1 MALGLAARGAFLCI
15 DKDPAAPELCE
26 DRAVLALADVAAIV
40 DGATDIGGQRF
51 GGRTGGWLAA
61 DALSR
66 FVLAA
71 AADGS
76 IRQWTGADFVARANG
91 VLRELYAALGILEAA
106 RLSPERRFRAG
117 AVVAIAQATGVRI
130 VSLAMPGLRI
140 DGVLHKPDDPPEGF
154 ERVLTN
160 LRALL
165 WRDPEMAPLAPPER
179 EKILH
184 ALLVAGRPD
193 ARSPHAAVWARAEK
207 RLRAALPPQADPA
220 RIEAALTRGLWGSRC
235 AHPGDPAHSPAIDG
249 FHGEAP
255 PDWQALLPY
264 GAYRT
269 IELFSDG
276 YQTLPAA
283 SDVAAWEAEAHKA
296 DREDPHRIGAF
307 AAIKGSVPGGHHD
320 DRSVVVLQ
328 AD

>member
-1 MALGLAARGAFLCI
+1 MALGLAARGAFLCVG
-15 DKDPAAPELCE
+15 KDPAAPERCE
-26 DRAVLALADVAAIV
+26 DRAVLALPDAAAVI

-91 VLRELYAALGILEAA
+91 VLLDLYAQLGILETA
-106 RLSPERRFRAG
+106 RQSPERRFRAG
-117 AVVAIAQATGVRI
+117 ATVAIAQETGVRI
-130 VSLAMPGLRI
+130 VNLAMPGLRI

-154 ERVLTN
+154 ERVLTS
-160 LRALL
+160 LRVQL
-165 WRDPEMAPLAPPER
+165 WNDPELASLEPLAR
-179 EKILH
+179 EKAVH
-184 ALLVAGRPD
+184 DLLVAGRPD
-193 ARSPHAAVWARAEK
+193 THAPSAAAWARAEA
-207 RLRAALPPQADPA
+207 RLRATLPPQADLA
-220 RIEAALTRGLWGSRC
+220 RIEAALARGLWGSRC
-235 AHPGDPAHSPAIDG
+235 AHPGDPSYSPAIDG
-249 FHGEAP
+249 FHGEAH
-255 PDWQALLPY
+255 PDWETLLPY
-264 GAYRT
+264 GSYRT

-296 DREDPHRIGAF
+296 DHEDPHRVGAF
-307 AAIKGSVPGGHHD
+307 AAIKGGVPGGHHD
-320 DRSVVVLQ
+320 DRSLVVLQ